1 MRKTALKES
10 FKHDYRQQC
19 WVRRGGG
26 LMLEFVDD
34 CININA
40 FLLLCTKVPSDN
52 SSPRV
57 VTKCKGPRVPIIVG
71 ILCEETWVPAL

>member
-10 FKHDYRQQC
+10 FEHDDWQQC

-40 FLLLCTKVPSDN
+40 FLLLCTKVPSGN
-52 SSPRV
+52 SSLRV